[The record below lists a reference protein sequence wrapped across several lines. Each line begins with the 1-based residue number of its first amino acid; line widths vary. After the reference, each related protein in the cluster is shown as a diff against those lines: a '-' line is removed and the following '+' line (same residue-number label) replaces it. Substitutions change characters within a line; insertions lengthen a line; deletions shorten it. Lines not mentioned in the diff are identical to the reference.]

1 MQAWQPQYDEK
12 LLKNLLRAWRRLRM
26 NWCMLNWVRK
36 KWCMSVQ
43 RQAGDIEE
51 KKHPENCRGCLVHF
65 LAINRSCNVLNCRQ
79 LQKVTGHQIIASWP
93 LSLFLTLST
102 AIYLCICLCHRS
114 CLTPQPQPTLT
125 LNPQLEIISKVWI
138 RRYLATL
145 ASVFIGGMLDT
156 LGISGPNF

>member
-1 MQAWQPQYDEK
+1 MAATIWRKIAQKSFECLAQAQNELLHYAQLSQEEVMHERTTKANWRCWGEK
-12 LLKNLLRAWRRLRM
+12 NNCKG
-26 NWCMLNWVRK
+26 C
-36 KWCMSVQ
+36 SV
-43 RQAGDIEE
+43 
-51 KKHPENCRGCLVHF
+51 HSLTVNH
-65 LAINRSCNVLNCRQ
+65 SCKCHVLYCRQ